1 MAVKGVDI
9 SGPIRISPDQL
20 RAAGVEF
27 VLCKTGFGSDYPG
40 QQDSGFQGNVE
51 MLEAAGIPWGA
62 YHYSYA
68 KDKQGGIR
76 EAQHCL
82 RLLGGRK
89 PLYGVWFDME
99 DESTL
104 GGDLPG
110 AAQGFC
116 STMEEAGL
124 YCGVYAS
131 TSWWQDYLT
140 DPVFDRWD
148 KWVAQY
154 HKECQYQGSYGIW
167 QYTDALEIGGQ
178 TFDGNWAYKNYPA
191 ITGGGSMAKSRVL
204 QTQENRMTRGF
215 GNGHSGVDLG
225 WQTTQT
231 DGILAHSEG
240 TVIFCQ
246 TGYGNDQG
254 ASGNASYGNCVK
266 IKHPN
271 GYSTL
276 YAHLSAV
283 LVKNGQNVKKGQQI
297 GNMGNTGNSYGSHLH
312 FEVRNTSDTCIDPAP
327 YLSADLPGLK
337 TETETEEP
345 DLTEA
350 EARKIAQDEIANYFA
365 ALEKKPVSSWAQGHV
380 AIVKERGIMNGDKD
394 GAFRPQD
401 LITREEVAATLVNAL
416 GIGKEPTDWAKE
428 AFEKATAA
436 GILDGTM
443 PGEALTREQFA
454 VILDKL
460 GLIPSAAEKVNE

>member
-51 MLEAAGIPWGA
+51 MLEAAGIPLGA
-62 YHYSYA
+62 YHYSSA

-116 STMEEAGL
+116 NTIEEAGL

-178 TFDGNWAYKNYPA
+178 TFDGNWAYKNYPG

-204 QTQENRMTRGF
+204 QTQENKMTRGF

-240 TVIFCQ
+240 TVTFCQ

-350 EARKIAQDEIANYFA
+350 EARKIAQDEIANYFT

-380 AIVKERGIMNGDKD
+380 ATVKERGIMNGDAD

>member
-68 KDKQGGIR
+68 KDRQGGIR

-116 STMEEAGL
+116 NTIEEAGL

-178 TFDGNWAYKNYPA
+178 TFDGNWAYKDYPA
-191 ITGGGSMAKSRVL
+191 ITGGSMAKSRVL

-215 GNGHSGVDLG
+215 GNGHSGVDFGRYHARRGLDPRAVRCDLG
-225 WQTTQT
+225 QA
-231 DGILAHSEG
+231 G
-240 TVIFCQ
+240 
-246 TGYGNDQG
+246 
-254 ASGNASYGNCVK
+254 
-266 IKHPN
+266 
-271 GYSTL
+271 
-276 YAHLSAV
+276 
-283 LVKNGQNVKKGQQI
+283 
-297 GNMGNTGNSYGSHLH
+297 
-312 FEVRNTSDTCIDPAP
+312 IDPF
-327 YLSADLPGLK
+327 G
-337 TETETEEP
+337 
-345 DLTEA
+345 
-350 EARKIAQDEIANYFA
+350 N
-365 ALEKKPVSSWAQGHV
+365 GG
-380 AIVKERGIMNGDKD
+380 ER
-394 GAFRPQD
+394 
-401 LITREEVAATLVNAL
+401 TR
-416 GIGKEPTDWAKE
+416 GG
-428 AFEKATAA
+428 
-436 GILDGTM
+436 
-443 PGEALTREQFA
+443 
-454 VILDKL
+454 
-460 GLIPSAAEKVNE
+460 